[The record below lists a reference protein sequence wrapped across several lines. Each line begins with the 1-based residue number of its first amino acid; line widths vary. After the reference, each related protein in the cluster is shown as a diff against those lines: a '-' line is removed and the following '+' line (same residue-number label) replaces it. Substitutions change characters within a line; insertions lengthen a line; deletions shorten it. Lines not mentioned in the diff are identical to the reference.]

1 MSGYSVSNNNMEVL
15 TTVEVVVSV
24 MKHTLIWNFFL
35 IKINLDE
42 IQ

>member
-24 MKHTLIWNFFL
+24 LKHTLI
-35 IKINLDE
+35 
-42 IQ
+42 